1 VGRLSI
7 TVRHPIWGEGGF
19 PSSVI
24 KPVVMLSSAPM
35 ERDIFSA
42 LAAPTRRQVLD
53 LLSRRERLAGELG
66 RAFPQISQPGMSRHL
81 RVLREAGLVQVRR
94 EQRNRIYSL
103 RSERL
108 AEVDAWISKYRG
120 FWETELDSLEAHL
133 DSKTRELK
141 RGRG

>member
-1 VGRLSI
+1 
-7 TVRHPIWGEGGF
+7 
-19 PSSVI
+19 
-24 KPVVMLSSAPM
+24 MLYLLPM
-35 ERDIFSA
+35 ERDVFSA

-53 LLSRRERLAGELG
+53 LLSRRERQAGELG

-133 DSKTRELK
+133 DSKSRERK